1 MIKLC
6 PVMSKF
12 VVFPEYYLIP
22 QHAELQEVACY
33 GEGCAAWKKTDGREM
48 VGFCTMINN
57 VVPK

>member
-1 MIKLC
+1 
-6 PVMSKF
+6 MSKF